1 LPLVFIFALEYA
13 IRNVKENQE
22 GMELNGTPEILF
34 YAVLDDDIS
43 TVKTNRQ
50 VLLQASRG
58 RLVWSK

>member
-1 LPLVFIFALEYA
+1 LVFIFALEYA